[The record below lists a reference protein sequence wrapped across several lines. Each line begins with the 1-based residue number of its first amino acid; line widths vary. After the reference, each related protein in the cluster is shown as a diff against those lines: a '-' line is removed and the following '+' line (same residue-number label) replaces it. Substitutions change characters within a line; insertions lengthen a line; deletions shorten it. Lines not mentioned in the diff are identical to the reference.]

1 MSFQKWYL
9 CVVCY
14 GLHFYWTLSC
24 PFYNH
29 FIVLYI
35 KSNQIIRS
43 NEIISYQINSNHQ
56 IISSLNKIISSHF
69 RHTAHFS
76 ESYFKTLSS
85 EIVHHVKKSES
96 DHAEIFTQFEV
107 LNLPYLQSSVVA
119 ILLSSSQFPVLFLSL
134 FYLILLHFHFPP
146 FSIFVLLGAIICILK
161 QFHSN

>member
-1 MSFQKWYL
+1 MDCTSTGHCHVHFTIIS
-9 CVVCY
+9 
-14 GLHFYWTLSC
+14 LHCISSQIKLSDQMKS
-24 PFYNH
+24 
-29 FIVLYI
+29 YI
-35 KSNQIIRS
+35 KSTQIIK
-43 NEIISYQINSNHQ
+43 SYQ
-56 IISSLNKIISSHF
+56 SLNKIISSHF

-146 FSIFVLLGAIICILK
+146 FSIFVLLGAIIFILK